1 MKTFVLNEKE
11 ISMTTEWN
19 ELSLGQYINFMKLNE
34 RREKEEMVQDF
45 YLLSLME
52 VLCKV
57 NENELDDLSLAEY
70 QENLEAMKF
79 LLDTPTVED
88 TDVIEIDGVK
98 YCLPQKF
105 DSLSAGEYISIK
117 TLQSRYEN
125 NIEGLPYLEI
135 ETIGKAT
142 LRLRVNM
149 VLAVGVNYASNAAAL
164 DNLEQ
169 LITSVLTNLP
179 SGYIVGEVNRPTVTQ
194 VGSANQLVADIRVS
208 TYFQK

>member
-98 YCLPQKF
+98 YCLPQRF

-125 NIEGLPYLEI
+125 NIEGLPYLVAVILRPLKEEQVDA
-135 ETIGKAT
+135 ETGEKVYIQEKFDTKNLQWRADLFNDKLQISKIMTAIGFFFNGNK
-142 LRLRVNM
+142 
-149 VLAVGVNYASNAAAL
+149 S
-164 DNLEQ
+164 
-169 LITSVLTNLP
+169 
-179 SGYIVGEVNRPTVTQ
+179 
-194 VGSANQLVADIRVS
+194 
-208 TYFQK
+208 

>member
-57 NENELDDLSLAEY
+57 NENELDDLSLGEY

-125 NIEGLPYLEI
+125 NIEGLPYLVAVILRPLKEEQVDA
-135 ETIGKAT
+135 ETGEKVYIQEKFDTKNLQWRADLFNDKLQISKIMTAIGFFFNGNK
-142 LRLRVNM
+142 
-149 VLAVGVNYASNAAAL
+149 S
-164 DNLEQ
+164 
-169 LITSVLTNLP
+169 
-179 SGYIVGEVNRPTVTQ
+179 
-194 VGSANQLVADIRVS
+194 
-208 TYFQK
+208 

>member
-98 YCLPQKF
+98 YCLPKPC
-105 DSLSAGEYISIK
+105 SI
-117 TLQSRYEN
+117 Q
-125 NIEGLPYLEI
+125 G
-135 ETIGKAT
+135 A
-142 LRLRVNM
+142 
-149 VLAVGVNYASNAAAL
+149 
-164 DNLEQ
+164 
-169 LITSVLTNLP
+169 NLP
-179 SGYIVGEVNRPTVTQ
+179 EGVIHLPNVV
-194 VGSANQLVADIRVS
+194 
-208 TYFQK
+208 

>member
-11 ISMTTEWN
+11 INMTTEWN

-34 RREKEEMVQDF
+34 RKEKEEMVQDF

-57 NENELDDLSLAEY
+57 DQNELDDLSLAEY

-79 LLDTPTVED
+79 LLDSPTVED
-88 TDVIEIDGVK
+88 TDVIEIDSVK

-125 NIEGLPYLEI
+125 NIEGLPYLVAVILRPLKEEQVDV
-135 ETIGKAT
+135 ETGEKVYIQEKFDTKNLQWRADLFNDKLQISKIMTAIGFFFNGNK
-142 LRLRVNM
+142 
-149 VLAVGVNYASNAAAL
+149 S
-164 DNLEQ
+164 
-169 LITSVLTNLP
+169 
-179 SGYIVGEVNRPTVTQ
+179 
-194 VGSANQLVADIRVS
+194 
-208 TYFQK
+208 

>member
-57 NENELDDLSLAEY
+57 DENELDDLSLAEY

-98 YCLPQKF
+98 YCLPQRF

-125 NIEGLPYLEI
+125 NIEGLPYLVAVILRPLKEEQVDA
-135 ETIGKAT
+135 ETGEKVYIQEKFDTKNLQWRADLFNDKLQISKIMTAIGFFFNGNK
-142 LRLRVNM
+142 
-149 VLAVGVNYASNAAAL
+149 S
-164 DNLEQ
+164 
-169 LITSVLTNLP
+169 
-179 SGYIVGEVNRPTVTQ
+179 
-194 VGSANQLVADIRVS
+194 
-208 TYFQK
+208 

>member
-125 NIEGLPYLEI
+125 NIEGLPYLVAVILRPLKEEQVDA
-135 ETIGKAT
+135 ETGEKVYIQEKFDTKNLQWRADLFNDKLQISKIMTAIGFFFNGNK
-142 LRLRVNM
+142 
-149 VLAVGVNYASNAAAL
+149 S
-164 DNLEQ
+164 
-169 LITSVLTNLP
+169 
-179 SGYIVGEVNRPTVTQ
+179 
-194 VGSANQLVADIRVS
+194 
-208 TYFQK
+208 

>member
-57 NENELDDLSLAEY
+57 DENELDDLSLAEY

-125 NIEGLPYLEI
+125 NIEGLPYLVAVILRPLKEEQVDA
-135 ETIGKAT
+135 ETGEKVYIQEKFDTKNLQWRADLFNDKLQISKIMTAIGFFFNGNK
-142 LRLRVNM
+142 
-149 VLAVGVNYASNAAAL
+149 S
-164 DNLEQ
+164 
-169 LITSVLTNLP
+169 
-179 SGYIVGEVNRPTVTQ
+179 
-194 VGSANQLVADIRVS
+194 
-208 TYFQK
+208 